1 MKQARQYSVLAAA
14 IFAAAWLSLW
24 APVQAQDEAQADSE
38 EEEVIEE
45 IIVTVN
51 KDGDP
56 VDVDAL
62 YLEQLR
68 DQIIR
73 DYEFA
78 QAEQAEEEW
87 RQSLP
92 TSVQAPGSRI
102 SWGYDPRTE
111 AAMRRQSNI
120 NDLPFDRNRPATII
134 SLGF

>member
-1 MKQARQYSVLAAA
+1 MKQARRTRLLATA
-14 IFAAAWLSLW
+14 IFAAAGLSLW
-24 APVQAQDEAQADSE
+24 VPAQGQDEEPADSDE
-38 EEEVIEE
+38 DEVIEE
-45 IIVTVN
+45 IVVTVN

-102 SWGYDPRTE
+102 SWGYDPRSE
-111 AAMRRQSNI
+111 AAMRRQSSI
-120 NDLPFDRNRPATII
+120 NDLPFDNNRPATIF
-134 SLGF
+134 SVGF